1 MLEVN
6 HFRVSTVILVA
17 VVLVA
22 RALALVGAKPA
33 EAAFPGTNGKK
44 IVFSNNRIATTSPTG
59 DYEIFTMT
67 AGVPTRPASPTTPP
81 PPSTWNPTGNRS
93 RKGNGK
99 STQEGGQG

>member
-6 HFRVSTVILVA
+6 HSRVSTVILVA

-67 AGVPTRPASPTTPP
+67 AGGANQTSVSNNAAPTVDLEPEWQPVP
-81 PPSTWNPTGNRS
+81 
-93 RKGNGK
+93 
-99 STQEGGQG
+99 